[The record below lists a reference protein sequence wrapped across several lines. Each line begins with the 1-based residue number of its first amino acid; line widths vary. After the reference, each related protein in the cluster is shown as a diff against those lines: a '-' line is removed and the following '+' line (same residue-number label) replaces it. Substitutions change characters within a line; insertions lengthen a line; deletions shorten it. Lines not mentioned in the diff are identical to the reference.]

1 MPTGGDVGAVVFLGG
16 WLPATA
22 TEDEEEEAAAAAMA
36 DEATFK

>member
-22 TEDEEEEAAAAAMA
+22 TEDEEEEAAAAMA